1 MPQRKRCRTEKYNG
15 SNDAVGPRD
24 FEVIR
29 GSLTEGL
36 AGMELPKHRTLIA
49 LFEELR
55 GPRVVVR
62 PYRLEDA
69 DELFAAVEESRQH
82 LWPWLPWVNQHQTSE
97 DTRDFILRSQAQW
110 LLRESALTVGIFEAN
125 NGRYLG
131 GSGLH
136 IRSWD
141 VPSFEIGYWVR
152 ASAEGHGYVA
162 EAARLLTDFAFAS
175 LGAQRVMIRCDAR
188 NTRSAAVAE
197 RLGFVR
203 EACLRNDLRASD
215 GELRDTLVF
224 SLTPS
229 DPRWPS

>member
-1 MPQRKRCRTEKYNG
+1 
-15 SNDAVGPRD
+15 
-24 FEVIR
+24 
-29 GSLTEGL
+29 
-36 AGMELPKHRTLIA
+36 MELPPHKTLIP

-69 DELFAAVEESRQH
+69 DALFAAVAESRQH
-82 LWPWLPWVNQHQTSE
+82 IWPWMPWGDQHQTVDDS
-97 DTRDFILRSQAQW
+97 RDFILRTQAKW
-110 LLRESALTVGIFEAN
+110 LLREDMTVGFFEASSE
-125 NGRYLG
+125 RYLG

-136 IRSWD
+136 PRGWD
-141 VPSFEIGYWVR
+141 VPAFEIGYWIR

-162 EAARLLTDFAFAS
+162 ETVRLLTDFAFES

-203 EACLRNDLRASD
+203 EAHLRNEVRTHTDSA
-215 GELRDTLVF
+215 LRDTLIF
-224 SLTPS
+224 SLIPS
-229 DPRWPS
+229 DPRWPE